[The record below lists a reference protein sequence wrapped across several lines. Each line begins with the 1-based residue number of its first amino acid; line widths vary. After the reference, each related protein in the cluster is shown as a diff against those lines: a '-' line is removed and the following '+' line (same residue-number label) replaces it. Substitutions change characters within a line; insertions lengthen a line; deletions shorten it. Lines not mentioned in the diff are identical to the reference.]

1 MLLKRDIKSMFLSEL
16 EDYFSSEGEQRF
28 RAKQVFSWLHNGK
41 TAFSEMTNLSKG
53 LRDKLD
59 EEFYISV
66 PELVD
71 KQVSETDGTEKF
83 LWRVGDGDTVECVL
97 MKYKHGY
104 TVCISTQ
111 VGCRMGCVF
120 CSSALDGFKRN
131 LAPSEM
137 LDQVL
142 FTQDKTKRVSNIVLM
157 GIGEP
162 LDNFD
167 NVMRFIELVRHPSG
181 MNIGSRHIT
190 VSTCGMAEN
199 IDRLA
204 QYDVQL
210 TLAISLH
217 APDDKTRSML
227 MPVNNHSSVGELIEA
242 GKRFF
247 HKTGRRVTY
256 EYAMIDGINDSPEQA
271 ESVSGLL
278 DKNTHLNLIL
288 LNSLDENT
296 LKPSKEENVR
306 DFTGILKKNGVNFTI
321 RRSLG
326 ADIEASC
333 GQLRRRYITCR

>member
-1 MLLKRDIKSMFLSEL
+1 MKRDIKSMFLSEL

-167 NVMRFIELVRHPSG
+167 NVIRFIELVRHPSG